1 VQGLLVEIQPEL
13 GKDRGEARART
24 MLLFGMINWT
34 GNWYDP
40 AGALNPDTIADRAFD
55 LITR

>member
-1 VQGLLVEIQPEL
+1 
-13 GKDRGEARART
+13 

-40 AGALNPDTIADRAFD
+40 AGPLKPEAIADRAFD
-55 LITR
+55 LIAG